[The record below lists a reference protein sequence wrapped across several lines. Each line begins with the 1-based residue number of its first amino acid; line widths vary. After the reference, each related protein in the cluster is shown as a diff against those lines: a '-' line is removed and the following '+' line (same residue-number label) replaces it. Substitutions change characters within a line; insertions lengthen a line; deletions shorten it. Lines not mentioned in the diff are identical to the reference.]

1 MCALA
6 IGRSPSPTP
15 RLPAEKAST
24 MRRSRTVTLHALGML
39 IALMT
44 FFVAFT
50 GNANAA
56 DAQVKI
62 ANFTFEPPVLTV
74 KVGTTA
80 TWVNDDDI
88 PHLVSEKDGKFRS
101 SALDTDATF
110 SQTFKDVGT
119 IEYFCVLHPH
129 MIGKIVVEP

>member
-1 MCALA
+1 MQ
-6 IGRSPSPTP
+6 
-15 RLPAEKAST
+15 KST
-24 MRRSRTVTLHALGML
+24 AVNLHALAAL
-39 IALMT
+39 IALMAL
-44 FFVAFT
+44 VVMN

-62 ANFTFEPPVLTV
+62 ANFTFEPLVLTV
-74 KVGTTA
+74 KVGTTV

-101 SALDTDATF
+101 SALHTDATF
-110 SQTFKDVGT
+110 SQTFKDAGT

-129 MIGKIVVEP
+129 MTGKIVVEP

>member
-1 MCALA
+1 MQKSTAVSALA
-6 IGRSPSPTP
+6 
-15 RLPAEKAST
+15 A
-24 MRRSRTVTLHALGML
+24 L
-39 IALMT
+39 IALMAL
-44 FFVAFT
+44 VVIN

-74 KVGTTA
+74 KVGTTV

-110 SQTFKDVGT
+110 SQTFKDAGT

-129 MIGKIVVEP
+129 MTGKIVVEP

>member
-1 MCALA
+1 MQKSTAVSLRALA
-6 IGRSPSPTP
+6 AFIV
-15 RLPAEKAST
+15 L
-24 MRRSRTVTLHALGML
+24 ALVVMS
-39 IALMT
+39 
-44 FFVAFT
+44 

-74 KVGTTA
+74 KVGTTV

-110 SQTFKDVGT
+110 SQTFKDAGT

-129 MIGKIVVEP
+129 MTGKIVVEP

>member
-1 MCALA
+1 LKGLNHAKINSCKLARTGGLNCPNGALSNA
-6 IGRSPSPTP
+6 W
-15 RLPAEKAST
+15 
-24 MRRSRTVTLHALGML
+24 
-39 IALMT
+39 
-44 FFVAFT
+44 
-50 GNANAA
+50 NANAA

-74 KVGTTA
+74 KVGTTV

-101 SALDTDATF
+101 SALDTNETF
-110 SQTFKDVGT
+110 SETFKDAGT

-129 MIGKIVVEP
+129 MTGKIVVEP

>member
-1 MCALA
+1 MQKSTAVSLRALA
-6 IGRSPSPTP
+6 
-15 RLPAEKAST
+15 A
-24 MRRSRTVTLHALGML
+24 L
-39 IALMT
+39 IALMAL
-44 FFVAFT
+44 VIIN

-74 KVGTTA
+74 KVGTTV

-110 SQTFKDVGT
+110 SQTFKDAGT

-129 MIGKIVVEP
+129 MTGKIVVEP

>member
-1 MCALA
+1 MQKSTAVNLRALA
-6 IGRSPSPTP
+6 
-15 RLPAEKAST
+15 A
-24 MRRSRTVTLHALGML
+24 L
-39 IALMT
+39 IALMAL
-44 FFVAFT
+44 VVMN

-62 ANFTFEPPVLTV
+62 ANFTFEPPVLTL
-74 KVGTTA
+74 KVGTTV

-101 SALDTDATF
+101 SALDTNETF
-110 SQTFKDVGT
+110 SETFKDAGT

-129 MIGKIVVEP
+129 MTGKIVVEP

>member
-1 MCALA
+1 MQKLTAVNLRALVA
-6 IGRSPSPTP
+6 
-15 RLPAEKAST
+15 
-24 MRRSRTVTLHALGML
+24 L

-44 FFVAFT
+44 FFAVFS

-56 DAQVKI
+56 DPQVKI

-74 KVGTTA
+74 KVGTTV

-110 SQTFKDVGT
+110 SQTFKDAGT

-129 MIGKIVVEP
+129 MTGKIVVEP

>member
-1 MCALA
+1 MQKSTAVSLRALA
-6 IGRSPSPTP
+6 
-15 RLPAEKAST
+15 A
-24 MRRSRTVTLHALGML
+24 L
-39 IALMT
+39 IALMAL
-44 FFVAFT
+44 VVMN

-74 KVGTTA
+74 KVGTTV

-101 SALDTDATF
+101 SALDTNETF
-110 SQTFKDVGT
+110 SETFKDAGT

-129 MIGKIVVEP
+129 MTGKIVVEP

>member
-1 MCALA
+1 MQKLTAVNLRALA
-6 IGRSPSPTP
+6 
-15 RLPAEKAST
+15 A
-24 MRRSRTVTLHALGML
+24 L
-39 IALMT
+39 IALMAL
-44 FFVAFT
+44 VVMN

-74 KVGTTA
+74 KVGTTV

-101 SALDTDATF
+101 SALDTNETF
-110 SQTFKDVGT
+110 SETFKEAGT

-129 MIGKIVVEP
+129 MTGKIVVEP

>member
-1 MCALA
+1 
-6 IGRSPSPTP
+6 
-15 RLPAEKAST
+15 
-24 MRRSRTVTLHALGML
+24 ML

-88 PHLVSEKDGKFRS
+88 PHLVSEKGRQVPLEC
-101 SALDTDATF
+101 ARYRR
-110 SQTFKDVGT
+110 
-119 IEYFCVLHPH
+119 EVLADL
-129 MIGKIVVEP
+129 

>member
-1 MCALA
+1 MQKSIAVSALA
-6 IGRSPSPTP
+6 
-15 RLPAEKAST
+15 A
-24 MRRSRTVTLHALGML
+24 L
-39 IALMT
+39 IALMALS
-44 FFVAFT
+44 VMH

-74 KVGTTA
+74 KVGTTV

-110 SQTFKDVGT
+110 SQTFKDAGT
-119 IEYFCVLHPH
+119 IEYFC
-129 MIGKIVVEP
+129 

>member
-1 MCALA
+1 MTQSYARLIPACGARVSFALLLA
-6 IGRSPSPTP
+6 MAVFLS
-15 RLPAEKAST
+15 AS
-24 MRRSRTVTLHALGML
+24 RGHAL
-39 IALMT
+39 
-44 FFVAFT
+44 
-50 GNANAA
+50 AA
-56 DAQVKI
+56 DAEIKI

-74 KVGTTA
+74 KVGTTV

-110 SQTFKDVGT
+110 SQTFKDAGT

-129 MIGKIVVEP
+129 MTGKIVVEP

>member
-1 MCALA
+1 MQKSTAVSALA
-6 IGRSPSPTP
+6 
-15 RLPAEKAST
+15 A
-24 MRRSRTVTLHALGML
+24 L
-39 IALMT
+39 IALMALL
-44 FFVAFT
+44 VMHV
-50 GNANAA
+50 NANAA

-74 KVGTTA
+74 KVGTTV

-101 SALDTDATF
+101 SALDTGDKF
-110 SQTFKDVGT
+110 SQTFSAAGT
-119 IEYFCVLHPH
+119 VEYFCAIHPH

>member
-1 MCALA
+1 MQKSTAVNLRALA
-6 IGRSPSPTP
+6 
-15 RLPAEKAST
+15 AF
-24 MRRSRTVTLHALGML
+24 
-39 IALMT
+39 IALMAL
-44 FFVAFT
+44 VVMN

-74 KVGTTA
+74 KVGTTV

-101 SALDTDATF
+101 SALDTGDKF
-110 SQTFKDVGT
+110 SQTFSTAATV
-119 IEYFCVLHPH
+119 EYFCAIHPH
-129 MIGKIVVEP
+129 MTGKIVVEP

>member
-1 MCALA
+1 MQKSTAVNFRVLA
-6 IGRSPSPTP
+6 
-15 RLPAEKAST
+15 A
-24 MRRSRTVTLHALGML
+24 L
-39 IALMT
+39 IALMAL
-44 FFVAFT
+44 VVMN

-74 KVGTTA
+74 KVGTTV

-101 SALDTDATF
+101 SARDTDATF
-110 SQTFKDVGT
+110 SQTFKDAGT
-119 IEYFCVLHPH
+119 TEYFCVLHPH
-129 MIGKIVVEP
+129 MTGKIVVEP

>member
-1 MCALA
+1 MALVV
-6 IGRSPSPTP
+6 
-15 RLPAEKAST
+15 
-24 MRRSRTVTLHALGML
+24 MN
-39 IALMT
+39 
-44 FFVAFT
+44 

-74 KVGTTA
+74 KVGTTV

-101 SALDTDATF
+101 SALDTGDKF
-110 SQTFKDVGT
+110 SQAFKTPGT
-119 IEYFCVLHPH
+119 VEYFCVLHPH
-129 MIGKIVVEP
+129 MIGKVVVEP

>member
-1 MCALA
+1 MQKTTALTLRA
-6 IGRSPSPTP
+6 
-15 RLPAEKAST
+15 LVAS
-24 MRRSRTVTLHALGML
+24 
-39 IALMT
+39 IALIV
-44 FFVAFT
+44 FFVMCN

-74 KVGTTA
+74 KVGTTV

-110 SQTFKDVGT
+110 AQTFNDAGT

-129 MIGKIVVEP
+129 MTGKIVVEP

>member
-1 MCALA
+1 MQKSTAVSALA
-6 IGRSPSPTP
+6 
-15 RLPAEKAST
+15 A
-24 MRRSRTVTLHALGML
+24 L
-39 IALMT
+39 IALMAL
-44 FFVAFT
+44 VVMN

-74 KVGTTA
+74 KVGTTV

-110 SQTFKDVGT
+110 SQTFKDAGT

-129 MIGKIVVEP
+129 MTGKIVVEP